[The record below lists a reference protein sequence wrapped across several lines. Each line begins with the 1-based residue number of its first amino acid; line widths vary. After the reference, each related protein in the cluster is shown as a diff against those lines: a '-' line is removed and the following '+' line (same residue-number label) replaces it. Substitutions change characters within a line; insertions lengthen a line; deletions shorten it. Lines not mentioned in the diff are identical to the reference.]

1 MTRPE
6 PACLA
11 IIPPHLLSA
20 PARQAVMARARD
32 QGLTADEILLSE
44 EFLNE
49 DLYYQLVAQ
58 KLGLGFSAKPM
69 RIIAPQY
76 PSEAWQ
82 ARMVRLDDA
91 NQSQEWLTAPK
102 GRRLEQILT
111 QSLSSNEGIRSLMIT
126 TPRILFASITQS
138 AIAQVTHKST
148 HYLYRNS
155 PSDSCHGLC
164 HDTTQRVMPLMLIS
178 AFALIM
184 ALMDVSLSTIATLFL
199 WPVLLIRL
207 VILATSLPKPAPR
220 GQTLADHELPHYS
233 VLVPLYREAT
243 LIPQLVASFR
253 AMDYPPARREILF
266 LIEADDA
273 ETREAL
279 NKSEL
284 PYACHVITVTSG
296 QPRTKPRAL
305 NVGLLFSTGRLV
317 VVYDAEDRPEPQ
329 QWRKAALAF
338 ATSPPQTACLQA
350 PLVIDNLD
358 QGLLPHLFAL
368 EYASLFDVVLPRL
381 SERQWPVALG
391 GSSNHFRKEALS
403 KAMGWDPWNVTED
416 ADLGLRLSG
425 MGYHIG
431 HLDSATFEDAPENW
445 RDWFMQRRRWIKGWI
460 MTAAVHLKKPK
471 NLIAKAGWQNF
482 LLLIYHSLGLVSAIL
497 FWPLTLI
504 DLPYLF
510 FNRSPDWHESLVFLF
525 PLLCSLPVLLWP
537 LVKASRIRNH
547 PLSWKILVS
556 LPFYFLC
563 MTLAGWAALFD
574 YIKSP
579 HHWNKTPHKPHG

>member
-1 MTRPE
+1 
-6 PACLA
+6 
-11 IIPPHLLSA
+11 
-20 PARQAVMARARD
+20 
-32 QGLTADEILLSE
+32 
-44 EFLNE
+44 
-49 DLYYQLVAQ
+49 
-58 KLGLGFSAKPM
+58 
-69 RIIAPQY
+69 
-76 PSEAWQ
+76 
-82 ARMVRLDDA
+82 
-91 NQSQEWLTAPK
+91 
-102 GRRLEQILT
+102 
-111 QSLSSNEGIRSLMIT
+111 
-126 TPRILFASITQS
+126 
-138 AIAQVTHKST
+138 
-148 HYLYRNS
+148 
-155 PSDSCHGLC
+155 
-164 HDTTQRVMPLMLIS
+164 
-178 AFALIM
+178 
-184 ALMDVSLSTIATLFL
+184 
-199 WPVLLIRL
+199 
-207 VILATSLPKPAPR
+207 
-220 GQTLADHELPHYS
+220 
-233 VLVPLYREAT
+233 
-243 LIPQLVASFR
+243 
-253 AMDYPPARREILF
+253 MDYPPARREILF

-279 NKSEL
+279 SKSGL
-284 PYACHVITVTSG
+284 PYACHVITVARG

-305 NVGLLFSTGRLV
+305 NVGLLFCTGRLV

-338 ATSPPQTACLQA
+338 ATSPPQTVCLQA

-471 NLIAKAGWQNF
+471 NLIAKAGWHNF

-510 FNRSPDWHESLVFLF
+510 FSRSPDWHESLVFLF

-547 PLSWKILVS
+547 PVSWKILVS